1 MFFIDRLLP
10 DRQQGTGWPFRWVY
24 GRFRT
29 WVDTHPMHALML
41 IMLLTLVLGVAKL
54 WLDPPSFEF
63 NWENRWWQ
71 IALNVARGDGYVACK
86 TNYFPFCG
94 PTNQVTAMRE
104 PLPVLL
110 FALIA
115 LLTNESLLAAAATG
129 VLVNLAIVVAVF
141 YLARELADTR
151 TGLLAALLWAFYLA
165 PIRLFYSQVS
175 GDLLA
180 TLGLTCGLVY
190 FLRARRTERW
200 WDWLAAGVCIGLAI
214 LSRSAV
220 LIVALALT
228 AGLILWP
235 YSHRVMPR
243 HSRDRNL
250 RPLIL
255 FTIAWALIISPW
267 LIRNTVA
274 FDRPV
279 IGSTLSGY
287 YLYRQSYMLPTD
299 NYLRFVSGGEFEPV
313 LQEMVTQRSDLQ
325 GTENE
330 AQMDQIYREEA
341 LRIIGVEP
349 LRYTALSA
357 YRFLMLWFNWKVNA
371 VYGKHNAV
379 GDYVI
384 MIQHALLLG
393 AGIIG
398 LRGRWRQAWP
408 LAVSVVAF
416 SLLYMAVMAH
426 LPYIVPVV
434 PLLVAFSAITCV
446 QVGQYLCT
454 NGWEAVEEDVS
465 DSSVASIRR
474 HSS

>member
-1 MFFIDRLLP
+1 MTYFSNRFDW
-10 DRQQGTGWPFRWVY
+10 QQSNSSPLRWVY
-24 GRFRT
+24 ERLRA
-29 WVDTHPMHALML
+29 WVDTHPMQVLIL
-41 IMLLTLVLGVAKL
+41 IMLITLVLGMAKL

-86 TNYFPFCG
+86 SNYFPFCG

-110 FALIA
+110 FALVA
-115 LLTNESLLAAAATG
+115 LLTNESLLAAATTG
-129 VLVNLAIVVAVF
+129 VLVNLVIVVAVF

-180 TLGLTCGLVY
+180 TLGVTLGLFC
-190 FLRARRTERW
+190 FLRARRIERW
-200 WDWLAAGVCIGLAI
+200 WDWLAAGACLGLAI

-220 LIVALALT
+220 LIIALTLT

-235 YSHRVMPR
+235 YSDRVASR
-243 HSRDRNL
+243 HSRNRNL
-250 RPLIL
+250 RPLVL

-267 LIRNTVA
+267 LVRNFVA
-274 FDRPV
+274 FGRPV

-299 NYLRFVSGGEFEPV
+299 DYLRFVSGGEFESV
-313 LQEMVTQRSDLQ
+313 IQEMVTRRPDLQ

-330 AQMDQIYREEA
+330 AQMDQVYREEA
-341 LRIIGVEP
+341 LRVIGAEP
-349 LRYTALSA
+349 LRYVTLSA
-357 YRFLMLWFNWKVNA
+357 YRFLMLWFNWKVNE

-393 AGIIG
+393 AGIVG
-398 LRGRWRQAWP
+398 LRGRWRHAWP
-408 LAVSVVAF
+408 LAVSVIAF

-426 LPYIVPVV
+426 LPYIVPVM
-434 PLLVAFSAITCV
+434 PLLVVLSAIACIQIAQQRMNT
-446 QVGQYLCT
+446 G
-454 NGWEAVEEDVS
+454 EAIENVS
-465 DSSVASIRR
+465 AS
-474 HSS
+474 